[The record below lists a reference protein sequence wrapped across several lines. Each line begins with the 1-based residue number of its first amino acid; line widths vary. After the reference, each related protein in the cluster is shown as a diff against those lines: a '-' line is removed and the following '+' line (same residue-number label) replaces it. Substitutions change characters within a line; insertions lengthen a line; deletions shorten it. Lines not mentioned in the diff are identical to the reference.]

1 MVMQV
6 ELLVEQAEKIEGNV
20 KAPPSKSYTHRAL
33 FLACL
38 AEGKSFLRDPLYSA
52 DTIATLE
59 ACQAMG
65 CQIDVDDDLC
75 SVKGTGGNL
84 KTPDDALDLKNSG
97 TTLRFLTTMASL
109 APGRTKLTGDDS
121 LRGRPMQQLLDALE
135 MIGVKAFSTNDNGL
149 PPIVIESGFRGGKA
163 DIKGDVSS
171 QYISSIL
178 LSAPY
183 AQNPVDLEVVGDF
196 KSRPYV
202 EMTLDIMEK
211 FGVKVKQ
218 EGPENF
224 HIDNQI
230 YQAQDYTIEGDY
242 SSVSYLISAA
252 AICNGK
258 LTVQNLFSRSK
269 QGDKVILDIVEQMG
283 GKIQVEKDHV
293 IINGTIDPNK
303 ELSRTKNTNEGQT
316 ATKDTYDNQSKSTGE
331 LMTCDLRGIDV
342 NLENTP
348 DLLPTVAALA
358 SVAQGTSHIT
368 GVEHARYKETDRVHT
383 MALELS
389 KLGVEV
395 SEEKDGLTIQG
406 GAHGGVVESH
416 GDHRLVMALT
426 LVGMVTGGVLIKDAD
441 AYKVSFPD
449 FPQVMR
455 ELGCPV
461 ESV

>member
-1 MVMQV
+1 M
-6 ELLVEQAEKIEGNV
+6 ELRVEQAKRIEGNV

-33 FLACL
+33 LLACL
-38 AEGKSFLRDPLYSA
+38 AEGKSYLRDPLYSA
-52 DTIATLE
+52 DTMATLE
-59 ACQAMG
+59 ACQALG

-75 SVKGTGGNL
+75 RVRGTGGNF
-84 KTPDDALDLKNSG
+84 KTPDDILDLKNSG

-109 APGRTKLTGDDS
+109 APGHTMLTGDES
-121 LRGRPMQQLLDALE
+121 LKGRPMQQLLDALQKL
-135 MIGVKAFSTNDNGL
+135 GVKAFSAHNNGL
-149 PPIVIESGFRGGKA
+149 PPIAIESGFTGGKT

-183 AQNPVDLEVVGDF
+183 AQKSVDLEVVGDF

-218 EGPENF
+218 EGREHF
-224 HIDNQI
+224 HVDNQI
-230 YQAQDYTIEGDY
+230 YHAEDYTIEGDY
-242 SSVSYLISAA
+242 SSASYLISAA
-252 AICNGK
+252 ATCNGK
-258 LTVQNLFSRSK
+258 INIQNLFSDSK
-269 QGDKVILDIVEQMG
+269 QGDKVILDIVKKMG
-283 GKIQVEKDHV
+283 GKILVEKDHV

-303 ELSRTKNTNEGQT
+303 GQSGTIDPNKGQSRTINTNNKQ
-316 ATKDTYDNQSKSTGE
+316 STGE
-331 LMTCDLRGIDV
+331 LITCDLRGIDV

-368 GVEHARYKETDRVHT
+368 GVEHARFKETDRVHT

-389 KLGVEV
+389 KLGVKV
-395 SEEKDGLTIQG
+395 TEEKDGLTIQG

-441 AYKVSFPD
+441 AYRVSFPD
-449 FPQVMR
+449 FPQVMQ

-461 ESV
+461 KVM